1 VRKSRSQEE
10 RTTKE
15 YIEYWTDLREGD
27 FMSKVKI
34 VMMGTL
40 LFAAALLTLS
50 CASPM
55 RLTDDWKSSAYTGPA
70 YKKVMVVA
78 MTKRIEMR
86 QSFEDEFVRQ
96 LKSRG
101 VEAAACH
108 ECIPDPDKVTR
119 EELIKVSQGMGI
131 EAYLIVRVL
140 RVGTDVQ
147 SYQGQSPS
155 PMAATTGMD
164 SMMNMTWFGPEPSMG
179 KRSDVATLESRI
191 YDGKTTNL
199 VWRSTADAV
208 NPTGNED
215 QVSKFVSLIVKT
227 LGDHKLIPAR

>member
-1 VRKSRSQEE
+1 MGK
-10 RTTKE
+10 
-15 YIEYWTDLREGD
+15 
-27 FMSKVKI
+27 MKI

-40 LFAAALLTLS
+40 LFAALLTLS
-50 CASPM
+50 CASSM
-55 RLTDDWKSSAYTGPA
+55 QMTDNWRNSTYTGPA
-70 YKKVMVVA
+70 FKKIMVVA

-86 QSFEDEFVRQ
+86 QSVEDEFVKQ

-140 RVGTDVQ
+140 RMGTEVQ

-155 PMAATTGMD
+155 PMAATTGRD
-164 SMMNMTWFGPEPSMG
+164 SMIDMQWFGPEPSMG

-191 YDGKTTNL
+191 YDGKTSNL
-199 VWRSTADAV
+199 VWRSTVDAV
-208 NPTGNED
+208 NPYGSGE
-215 QVSKFVSLIVKT
+215 QVSRFVSLIVKT
-227 LGDHKLIPAR
+227 LGDQNLIPAR

>member
-1 VRKSRSQEE
+1 MGKMR
-10 RTTKE
+10 
-15 YIEYWTDLREGD
+15 
-27 FMSKVKI
+27 I
-34 VMMGTL
+34 VMMGVL
-40 LFAAALLTLS
+40 LFAALLTLS

-55 RLTDDWKSSAYTGPA
+55 HLTDNWKSSSYTGPA
-70 YKKVMVVA
+70 YKKIMVVA

-86 QSFEDEFVRQ
+86 QSVEDEFVKQ

-119 EELIKVSQGMGI
+119 EELIKASQGMGI

-140 RVGTDVQ
+140 RLGTEVQ

-155 PMAATTGMD
+155 PMAANTGRD
-164 SMMNMTWFGPEPSMG
+164 SMVDLQWFGPEPSMG

-191 YDGKTTNL
+191 YDGKTSNL
-199 VWRSTADAV
+199 VWRSTVDAV
-208 NPTGNED
+208 NPYGNEE
-215 QVSKFVSLIVKT
+215 QVSRFVSLIVKT
-227 LGDHKLIPAR
+227 LGDQNLIPAR

>member
-1 VRKSRSQEE
+1 MGK
-10 RTTKE
+10 
-15 YIEYWTDLREGD
+15 
-27 FMSKVKI
+27 MKI
-34 VMMGTL
+34 VMMGAL
-40 LFAAALLTLS
+40 LFAVLLTLS

-55 RLTDDWKSSAYTGPA
+55 HLTDNWKSSAYTGPA
-70 YKKVMVVA
+70 YKKIMVVA

-86 QSFEDEFVRQ
+86 QSVEDEFVKQ

-140 RVGTDVQ
+140 SMGTEVQ

-155 PMAATTGMD
+155 PMAANTGRD
-164 SMMNMTWFGPEPSMG
+164 SMVDMQWFGPEPSMG

-191 YDGKTTNL
+191 YDGKTSNL
-199 VWRSTADAV
+199 VWRSTVDAV
-208 NPTGNED
+208 NPYGNEE
-215 QVSKFVSLIVKT
+215 QVPRFVSLIVKT
-227 LGDHKLIPAR
+227 LGDHNLIPAR

>member
-1 VRKSRSQEE
+1 MGK
-10 RTTKE
+10 TK
-15 YIEYWTDLREGD
+15 
-27 FMSKVKI
+27 F

-40 LFAAALLTLS
+40 LFAVLLTLS

-55 RLTDDWKSSAYTGPA
+55 RLTDNWKSSAYTGPA

-101 VEAAACH
+101 VESAACH

-140 RVGTDVQ
+140 RLGTEVQ

-155 PMAATTGMD
+155 LMAANTGRD
-164 SMMNMTWFGPEPSMG
+164 SMVDMQWFGPEPSMG

-191 YDGKTTNL
+191 YDGKTSNL
-199 VWRSTADAV
+199 VWRSTVDAV
-208 NPTGNED
+208 NPYGNEE
-215 QVSKFVSLIVKT
+215 QVPRFVSLIVKT
-227 LGDHKLIPAR
+227 LGDHNLIPAR

>member
-1 VRKSRSQEE
+1 
-10 RTTKE
+10 
-15 YIEYWTDLREGD
+15 
-27 FMSKVKI
+27 
-34 VMMGTL
+34 MGKTSIALSGIL

-55 RLTDDWKSSAYTGPA
+55 QLTDNWRNSTYTGPA
-70 YKKVMVVA
+70 YKKIMVVA

-86 QSFEDEFVRQ
+86 QSVEDEFVKQ

-140 RVGTDVQ
+140 RLGTEVQ

-155 PMAATTGMD
+155 SMAAATGRD
-164 SMMNMTWFGPEPSMG
+164 SMMDMQWFGPEPSMG

-191 YDGKTTNL
+191 YDGKTSNL
-199 VWRSTADAV
+199 VWRSTVDAV
-208 NPTGNED
+208 NPYGNEE
-215 QVSKFVSLIVKT
+215 QVPRFVSLIVKT
-227 LGDHKLIPAR
+227 LGDNKLIAAR

>member
-1 VRKSRSQEE
+1 MGK
-10 RTTKE
+10 
-15 YIEYWTDLREGD
+15 
-27 FMSKVKI
+27 MKI
-34 VMMGTL
+34 VMMGAL
-40 LFAAALLTLS
+40 LFAVLLTLS

-55 RLTDDWKSSAYTGPA
+55 HLTDNWKSSAYTGPA
-70 YKKVMVVA
+70 YKKIMVVA

-86 QSFEDEFVRQ
+86 QSVEDEFVKQ

-119 EELIKVSQGMGI
+119 EELIKASQGMGI

-140 RVGTDVQ
+140 RLGTEVQ

-155 PMAATTGMD
+155 PMAANTGRD
-164 SMMNMTWFGPEPSMG
+164 SMVDLQWFGPEPSMG

-191 YDGKTTNL
+191 YDGKTSNL
-199 VWRSTADAV
+199 VWRSTVDAV
-208 NPTGNED
+208 NPFGNEE
-215 QVSKFVSLIVKT
+215 QVPRFVSLIVKT
-227 LGDHKLIPAR
+227 LGDHNLIPAR

>member
-1 VRKSRSQEE
+1 MGK
-10 RTTKE
+10 TK
-15 YIEYWTDLREGD
+15 
-27 FMSKVKI
+27 F

-40 LFAAALLTLS
+40 LFAVLLTLS

-55 RLTDDWKSSAYTGPA
+55 RLTDNWKSSAYTGPA

-101 VEAAACH
+101 VESAACH

-140 RVGTDVQ
+140 RLGTEVQ

-155 PMAATTGMD
+155 PMAANTGRD
-164 SMMNMTWFGPEPSMG
+164 SMVDLQWFGPEPSMG

-191 YDGKTTNL
+191 YDGKTSNL
-199 VWRSTADAV
+199 VWRSTVDAV
-208 NPTGNED
+208 NPFGNEE
-215 QVSKFVSLIVKT
+215 QVPRFVSLIVKT
-227 LGDHKLIPAR
+227 LGDHNLIPAR

>member
-1 VRKSRSQEE
+1 
-10 RTTKE
+10 
-15 YIEYWTDLREGD
+15 
-27 FMSKVKI
+27 MSKMKI
-34 VMMGTL
+34 VMTGTL

-55 RLTDDWKSSAYTGPA
+55 RQTDDWKSSTYTGPA
-70 YKKVMVVA
+70 YKKIMVVA

-86 QSFEDEFVRQ
+86 QSVEDEFVRQ
-96 LKSRG
+96 LRSRG

-147 SYQGQSPS
+147 AYQGQSPS
-155 PMAATTGMD
+155 AMAAATGRD
-164 SMMNMTWFGPEPSMG
+164 SMVDMQWFGPEPSMG

-191 YDGKTTNL
+191 YDGKTSNL
-199 VWRSTADAV
+199 VWRSTVDAV
-208 NPTGNED
+208 NPYGNEE
-215 QVSKFVSLIVKT
+215 QVPRFVSLIVKT
-227 LGDHKLIPAR
+227 LGDHKLIAAR

>member
-1 VRKSRSQEE
+1 MGK
-10 RTTKE
+10 TK
-15 YIEYWTDLREGD
+15 
-27 FMSKVKI
+27 F

-40 LFAAALLTLS
+40 LFAVLLTLS

-55 RLTDDWKSSAYTGPA
+55 RLTDNWKSSAYTGPA

-119 EELIKVSQGMGI
+119 EELAQVSQGMGI

-140 RVGTDVQ
+140 SVGTEVQ

-155 PMAATTGMD
+155 PMAATTGRD
-164 SMMNMTWFGPEPSMG
+164 SMIDMQWFGPEPSMG

-191 YDGKTTNL
+191 YDGKTSNL
-199 VWRSTADAV
+199 VWRSTVDAV
-208 NPTGNED
+208 NPYGSGE
-215 QVSKFVSLIVKT
+215 QVSRFVSLIVKT
-227 LGDHKLIPAR
+227 LGDQNLIPAR

>member
-1 VRKSRSQEE
+1 MTMGK
-10 RTTKE
+10 TK
-15 YIEYWTDLREGD
+15 T
-27 FMSKVKI
+27 
-34 VMMGTL
+34 VMTGAL
-40 LFAAALLTLS
+40 LFAVLLTLS

-55 RLTDDWKSSAYTGPA
+55 RMTDDWKSSTYTGPA
-70 YKKVMVVA
+70 YKKIMVVA

-86 QSFEDEFVRQ
+86 QSFEDEFARQ
-96 LKSRG
+96 LRSRG
-101 VEAAACH
+101 VEAATCH

-140 RVGTDVQ
+140 RVGTEVQ

-164 SMMNMTWFGPEPSMG
+164 SMVNMTWFGPEPSMG

-191 YDGKTTNL
+191 YDGKTSNL
-199 VWRSTADAV
+199 VWRSTVDAV
-208 NPTGNED
+208 NPYGNEEH
-215 QVSKFVSLIVKT
+215 VSRFVSLIVKT
-227 LGDHKLIPAR
+227 LGDHKLIAAR

>member
-1 VRKSRSQEE
+1 MGK
-10 RTTKE
+10 
-15 YIEYWTDLREGD
+15 
-27 FMSKVKI
+27 MKI

-55 RLTDDWKSSAYTGPA
+55 RLTDNWKSSTYTGPA
-70 YKKVMVVA
+70 YKKIMVVA

-86 QSFEDEFVRQ
+86 QSFEDEFVKQ

-131 EAYLIVRVL
+131 EAYLVVRVL
-140 RVGTDVQ
+140 RLGSEVQ

-164 SMMNMTWFGPEPSMG
+164 SMANMQWFGPEPSMG

-191 YDGKTTNL
+191 YDGKTSNL
-199 VWRSTADAV
+199 VWRSTVDAV
-208 NPTGNED
+208 NPYGNEE
-215 QVSKFVSLIVKT
+215 QVSRFVSLIVKT
-227 LGDHKLIPAR
+227 LGDYKLIPAQ

>member
-1 VRKSRSQEE
+1 MTMGKMR
-10 RTTKE
+10 
-15 YIEYWTDLREGD
+15 
-27 FMSKVKI
+27 I
-34 VMMGTL
+34 VMMGVL
-40 LFAAALLTLS
+40 LFAALLTLS

-55 RLTDDWKSSAYTGPA
+55 HLTDNWKSSAYTGPA
-70 YKKVMVVA
+70 YKKIMVVA

-119 EELIKVSQGMGI
+119 EELAQVSQGMGI

-140 RVGTDVQ
+140 SVGTEVQ

-155 PMAATTGMD
+155 PMAATTGRD
-164 SMMNMTWFGPEPSMG
+164 SMIDMQWFGPEPSMG

-191 YDGKTTNL
+191 YDGKTSNL
-199 VWRSTADAV
+199 VWRSTVDAV
-208 NPTGNED
+208 NPYGSGE
-215 QVSKFVSLIVKT
+215 QVSRFVSLIVKT
-227 LGDHKLIPAR
+227 LGDQNLIPAR

>member
-1 VRKSRSQEE
+1 MGK
-10 RTTKE
+10 
-15 YIEYWTDLREGD
+15 
-27 FMSKVKI
+27 MKI
-34 VMMGTL
+34 VMMGAL
-40 LFAAALLTLS
+40 LFAVLLTLS

-55 RLTDDWKSSAYTGPA
+55 HLTDNWKSSAYTGPA
-70 YKKVMVVA
+70 YKKIMVVA

-86 QSFEDEFVRQ
+86 QSVEDEFVKQ

-140 RVGTDVQ
+140 RLGTEVQ

-155 PMAATTGMD
+155 PMAANTGRD
-164 SMMNMTWFGPEPSMG
+164 SMVDMQWFGPEPSMG
-179 KRSDVATLESRI
+179 KRSAVATLESRI
-191 YDGKTTNL
+191 YDGKTSNL
-199 VWRSTADAV
+199 VWRSTVDAV
-208 NPTGNED
+208 NPYGNEE
-215 QVSKFVSLIVKT
+215 QVSRFVSLIVKT
-227 LGDHKLIPAR
+227 LGDQKLIPAR

>member
-1 VRKSRSQEE
+1 
-10 RTTKE
+10 
-15 YIEYWTDLREGD
+15 
-27 FMSKVKI
+27 MSKLKI

-55 RLTDDWKSSAYTGPA
+55 RLTDDWKSSTYTGPA
-70 YKKVMVVA
+70 YKKIMVVA

-86 QSFEDEFVRQ
+86 QSFEDEFARQ
-96 LKSRG
+96 LRSRG
-101 VEAAACH
+101 VEAATCH

-140 RVGTDVQ
+140 RVGTEVQ

-155 PMAATTGMD
+155 PMAATTGRD
-164 SMMNMTWFGPEPSMG
+164 SMVDMQWFGPEPSMG

-191 YDGKTTNL
+191 YDGKTSNL
-199 VWRSTADAV
+199 VWRSTVDAV
-208 NPTGNED
+208 NPYGNED

>member
-1 VRKSRSQEE
+1 MGKMR
-10 RTTKE
+10 
-15 YIEYWTDLREGD
+15 
-27 FMSKVKI
+27 I
-34 VMMGTL
+34 VMMGVL
-40 LFAAALLTLS
+40 LFAALLTLS

-55 RLTDDWKSSAYTGPA
+55 HLTDNWKSSAYTGPA
-70 YKKVMVVA
+70 YKKIMVVA
-78 MTKRIEMR
+78 MTTRNDMR

-119 EELIKVSQGMGI
+119 EELAQVSQGMGI

-140 RVGTDVQ
+140 SVGTEVQ

-155 PMAATTGMD
+155 PMAATTGRD
-164 SMMNMTWFGPEPSMG
+164 SMIDMQWFGPEPSMG

-191 YDGKTTNL
+191 YDGKTSNL
-199 VWRSTADAV
+199 VWRSTVDAV
-208 NPTGNED
+208 NPYGSGE
-215 QVSKFVSLIVKT
+215 QVSRFVSLIVKT
-227 LGDHKLIPAR
+227 LGDQNLIPAR

>member
-1 VRKSRSQEE
+1 
-10 RTTKE
+10 
-15 YIEYWTDLREGD
+15 
-27 FMSKVKI
+27 MH
-34 VMMGTL
+34 
-40 LFAAALLTLS
+40 
-50 CASPM
+50 
-55 RLTDDWKSSAYTGPA
+55 LTDNWKSSTYTGPA
-70 YKKVMVVA
+70 YKKIMVVA

-86 QSFEDEFVRQ
+86 QSFEDEFVKQ

-140 RVGTDVQ
+140 RVGSEVQ

-164 SMMNMTWFGPEPSMG
+164 SMVNMTWFGPEPSMG

-191 YDGKTTNL
+191 YDGKTSNL
-199 VWRSTADAV
+199 VWRSTVDAV
-208 NPTGNED
+208 NPYGNEE
-215 QVSKFVSLIVKT
+215 QVSRFVSLIVKT
-227 LGDHKLIPAR
+227 LGDQKLIPAR

>member
-1 VRKSRSQEE
+1 MGK
-10 RTTKE
+10 
-15 YIEYWTDLREGD
+15 
-27 FMSKVKI
+27 MKI
-34 VMMGTL
+34 VMMGAL
-40 LFAAALLTLS
+40 LFAVLLTLS

-55 RLTDDWKSSAYTGPA
+55 HLTDNWKSSAYTGPA
-70 YKKVMVVA
+70 YKKIMVVA

-86 QSFEDEFVRQ
+86 QSVEDEFVKQ

-140 RVGTDVQ
+140 RLGTEVQ

-155 PMAATTGMD
+155 LMAANTGRD
-164 SMMNMTWFGPEPSMG
+164 SMVDMQWFGPEPSMG

-191 YDGKTTNL
+191 YDGKTSNL
-199 VWRSTADAV
+199 VWRSTVDAV
-208 NPTGNED
+208 NPYGNEE
-215 QVSKFVSLIVKT
+215 QVPRFVSLIVKT
-227 LGDHKLIPAR
+227 LGDHNLIPAR

>member
-1 VRKSRSQEE
+1 MGK
-10 RTTKE
+10 
-15 YIEYWTDLREGD
+15 
-27 FMSKVKI
+27 MKI
-34 VMMGTL
+34 VMMGAL
-40 LFAAALLTLS
+40 LFAVLLTLS

-55 RLTDDWKSSAYTGPA
+55 HLTDNWKSSAYTGPA
-70 YKKVMVVA
+70 YKKIMVVA

-86 QSFEDEFVRQ
+86 QSVEDEFVKQ

-140 RVGTDVQ
+140 SMGTEVQ

-155 PMAATTGMD
+155 PMAANTGRD
-164 SMMNMTWFGPEPSMG
+164 SMVDMQWFGPEPSMG
-179 KRSDVATLESRI
+179 KRSAVATLESRI
-191 YDGKTTNL
+191 YDGKTSNL
-199 VWRSTADAV
+199 VWRSTVDAV
-208 NPTGNED
+208 NPYGNEE
-215 QVSKFVSLIVKT
+215 QVSRFVSLIVKT
-227 LGDHKLIPAR
+227 LGDQKLIPAR